1 MASGMNDGDKVGIL
15 VVDDHPGQLLSHE
28 AILRELGER
37 LVTARSGREALQ
49 RLMDEDFAVILLDVN
64 MPDMDGFETA
74 SLIHQHPRFEK
85 TPIVFVT
92 GAHPTTL
99 DRLKGYRVGAV
110 DYVEVPV
117 VPEILRSKVAVF
129 VDLNRKRRDL
139 QRLNDA
145 LQAEIAQRRNAEEA
159 VRHSREKEVLL
170 QEIHHR
176 VKNNLQ
182 IITSLLRMQSRAVQ
196 DPAFSEALRECQNR
210 VASMALIHD
219 KLYRARDLAQV
230 SFGEYVRDLTNNIL
244 TSYAL
249 PARSVRVR
257 FDIDDLSLSLD
268 YAVPC
273 GLILNELMSNCLKH
287 AFPVGHAG
295 TVYIGFHAE
304 AEEELCLVVRD
315 DGVGVPADVD
325 LGRTSS
331 LGWRL
336 IRALVEQLGGVVQCQ
351 TAGGMSVEIR
361 FARQNAPPTKHPRSR
376 GISSCPSLESWSS
389 KTKSSSV
396 RTSRTASRASV
407 TRLFLSRPPALKP

>member
-15 VVDDHPGQLLSHE
+15 VVDDQPSQLLSHE

-92 GAHPTTL
+92 GAQPTTL

-219 KLYRARDLAQV
+219 KLYRTRDLARV

-244 TSYAL
+244 SSYAL

-257 FDIDDLSLSLD
+257 LDIDDLSLSLD

-287 AFPVGHAG
+287 AFPLGHSG

-304 AEEELCLVVRD
+304 GEEELCLVVRD

-351 TAGGMSVEIR
+351 TAGGTSVEIR
-361 FARQNAPPTKHPRSR
+361 FARQNAPPDQASAVR
-376 GISSCPSLESWSS
+376 GESPHAQ
-389 KTKSSSV
+389 V
-396 RTSRTASRASV
+396 
-407 TRLFLSRPPALKP
+407 

>member
-1 MASGMNDGDKVGIL
+1 MASGVNDGDKVGIL
-15 VVDDHPGQLLSHE
+15 VVDDQPSQLLSHE

-37 LVTARSGREALQ
+37 LVMARSGREALQ

-92 GAHPTTL
+92 GAQPTTL

-145 LQAEIAQRRNAEEA
+145 LQTEIAQRRQAEEA

-196 DPAFSEALRECQNR
+196 DPALSEALRECQNR

-219 KLYRARDLAQV
+219 KLYRARDLARV

-257 FDIDDLSLSLD
+257 LDIDDLSLSLD
-268 YAVPC
+268 CAVPC

-287 AFPVGHAG
+287 AFPLGHSG
-295 TVYIGFHAE
+295 TVYIGLHAE
-304 AEEELCLVVRD
+304 GAEELCLVVRD

-336 IRALVEQLGGVVQCQ
+336 IRALVEQLGGVVECQ
-351 TAGGMSVEIR
+351 TSGGTSVEIR
-361 FARQNAPPTKHPRSR
+361 FARQNAPPDQASAVR
-376 GISSCPSLESWSS
+376 GESPHAQ
-389 KTKSSSV
+389 V
-396 RTSRTASRASV
+396 
-407 TRLFLSRPPALKP
+407 

>member
-92 GAHPTTL
+92 GAQPTTL

-219 KLYRARDLAQV
+219 KLYRARDLARV

-287 AFPVGHAG
+287 AFPVGHSG

-304 AEEELCLVVRD
+304 GEEELCLVVRD

-336 IRALVEQLGGVVQCQ
+336 IRALVEQLGGVVQCH
-351 TAGGMSVEIR
+351 TADGTSVEIR
-361 FARQNAPPTKHPRSR
+361 FARQNAPPDQASAVR
-376 GISSCPSLESWSS
+376 GESPHAQ
-389 KTKSSSV
+389 V
-396 RTSRTASRASV
+396 
-407 TRLFLSRPPALKP
+407 

>member
-1 MASGMNDGDKVGIL
+1 MGDDDKVGIL
-15 VVDDHPGQLLSHE
+15 LVDDQPSQLASHE
-28 AILRELGER
+28 AILRDLGER

-49 RLMDEDFAVILLDVN
+49 KLMNEDFAVILLDVN

-74 SLIHQHPRFEK
+74 GLIHQHPRFER

-92 GAHPTTL
+92 AAQASTL
-99 DRLKGYRVGAV
+99 DRLKGYRLGAV

-129 VDLNRKRRDL
+129 VDLNRQRRDL

-145 LQAEIAQRRNAEEA
+145 LQAEIAQRRSAEEA
-159 VRHSREKEVLL
+159 VRHAREKEVLL

-196 DPAFSEALRECQNR
+196 DPAFSDALRECQNR
-210 VASMALIHD
+210 VAAMALIHD
-219 KLYRARDLAQV
+219 KLYRARDLARV
-230 SFGEYVRDLTNNIL
+230 SFPEYVRDLTNNIL
-244 TSYAL
+244 TSYTL
-249 PARSVRVR
+249 PASSVRVNL
-257 FDIDDLSLSLD
+257 DVDDLSLSLD
-268 YAVPC
+268 SAVPC

-287 AFPVGHAG
+287 AFPVGHSG
-295 TVYIGFHAE
+295 TISVGFHAE
-304 AEEELCLVVRD
+304 GAEELCLVVRD

-336 IRALVEQLGGVVQCQ
+336 VRALVEQLGGVVQCQ
-351 TAGGMSVEIR
+351 TAGGTSVEIR
-361 FARQNAPPTKHPRSR
+361 FARQDAPTDQAAAVRE
-376 GISSCPSLESWSS
+376 ESPHAQ
-389 KTKSSSV
+389 V
-396 RTSRTASRASV
+396 
-407 TRLFLSRPPALKP
+407 

>member
-1 MASGMNDGDKVGIL
+1 MASGMNDHDKVGIL
-15 VVDDHPGQLLSHE
+15 VVDDQPSQLLSHE

-92 GAHPTTL
+92 GAQPTTL

-129 VDLNRKRRDL
+129 VDLNRQRRDL

-159 VRHSREKEVLL
+159 VRHAREKEVLL

-182 IITSLLRMQSRAVQ
+182 IITSLLRMQSRAVR

-219 KLYRARDLAQV
+219 KLYRARDLARV

-257 FDIDDLSLSLD
+257 LDIDDLSLSLD
-268 YAVPC
+268 HAVPC

-287 AFPVGHAG
+287 AFPVGHSG
-295 TVYIGFHAE
+295 TISVGFHAE
-304 AEEELCLVVRD
+304 GAEELCLVVRD
-315 DGVGVPADVD
+315 DGVGVPATVD

-336 IRALVEQLGGVVQCQ
+336 VRALVEQLGGVVQCQ
-351 TAGGMSVEIR
+351 TAGGTSVEIR
-361 FARQNAPPTKHPRSR
+361 FARQDAPTDQASAVRE
-376 GISSCPSLESWSS
+376 ESPHAQ
-389 KTKSSSV
+389 V
-396 RTSRTASRASV
+396 
-407 TRLFLSRPPALKP
+407 

>member
-1 MASGMNDGDKVGIL
+1 MASGMSDGDQVGIL
-15 VVDDHPGQLLSHE
+15 VVDDQPSQLASHE

-92 GAHPTTL
+92 GAQPTTL

-110 DYVEVPV
+110 DFVEVPV

-219 KLYRARDLAQV
+219 KLYRARDLARV
-230 SFGEYVRDLTNNIL
+230 SFGEYVRDLTANIL

-287 AFPVGHAG
+287 AFPVGHSG

-304 AEEELCLVVRD
+304 REDELCLVVRD

-336 IRALVEQLGGVVQCQ
+336 IRALVEQLGGVVQCH
-351 TAGGMSVEIR
+351 TADGTSVEIR
-361 FARQNAPPTKHPRSR
+361 FARQNAPPDQ
-376 GISSCPSLESWSS
+376 
-389 KTKSSSV
+389 
-396 RTSRTASRASV
+396 ASV
-407 TRLFLSRPPALKP
+407 VRGESPHAQV

>member
-92 GAHPTTL
+92 GAQPTTL

-219 KLYRARDLAQV
+219 KLYRARDLARV

-287 AFPVGHAG
+287 AFPVGHSG

-304 AEEELCLVVRD
+304 GEEELCLVVRD

-325 LGRTSS
+325 LGHTSS

-351 TAGGMSVEIR
+351 TAGGTSVEIR
-361 FARQNAPPTKHPRSR
+361 FARQNAPPDQASAVR
-376 GISSCPSLESWSS
+376 GESPHAQ
-389 KTKSSSV
+389 V
-396 RTSRTASRASV
+396 
-407 TRLFLSRPPALKP
+407 

>member
-15 VVDDHPGQLLSHE
+15 VVDDQPSQLASHE

-49 RLMDEDFAVILLDVN
+49 RLMHEDFAVILLDVN

-92 GAHPTTL
+92 GAQPTTL

-196 DPAFSEALRECQNR
+196 DPALSEALRECQNR

-219 KLYRARDLAQV
+219 KLYRARDLARV

-249 PARSVRVR
+249 PARSVRVKL
-257 FDIDDLSLSLD
+257 DIADLSLSLD
-268 YAVPC
+268 CAVPC

-287 AFPVGHAG
+287 AFPVGRSG

-304 AEEELCLVVRD
+304 GEGELCLVVRD
-315 DGVGVPADVD
+315 DGVGVPAAVD

-336 IRALVEQLGGVVQCQ
+336 IRALVEQLGGVVQCH
-351 TAGGMSVEIR
+351 TTSGTSVEIR
-361 FARQNAPPTKHPRSR
+361 FARQNAPPDLASAVR
-376 GISSCPSLESWSS
+376 GESPHAQ
-389 KTKSSSV
+389 V
-396 RTSRTASRASV
+396 
-407 TRLFLSRPPALKP
+407 

>member
-1 MASGMNDGDKVGIL
+1 MASGMGDHDKVGIL
-15 VVDDHPGQLLSHE
+15 VVDDQPSQLLSHE
-28 AILRELGER
+28 VILRELGER

-92 GAHPTTL
+92 GAQPTTL
-99 DRLKGYRVGAV
+99 DLLKGYRVGAV

-139 QRLNDA
+139 QRLNNA

-219 KLYRARDLAQV
+219 KLYRARDLARV

-257 FDIDDLSLSLD
+257 LDIDDLSLSLD

-287 AFPVGHAG
+287 AFPVGHSG

-304 AEEELCLVVRD
+304 GEEELCLVVRD

-325 LGRTSS
+325 LARTSS

-351 TAGGMSVEIR
+351 TAGGTSVEIR
-361 FARQNAPPTKHPRSR
+361 FARQNAPPDQASAVR
-376 GISSCPSLESWSS
+376 GESPHAQ
-389 KTKSSSV
+389 V
-396 RTSRTASRASV
+396 
-407 TRLFLSRPPALKP
+407 

>member
-1 MASGMNDGDKVGIL
+1 MASGMSDHDRVGIL
-15 VVDDHPGQLLSHE
+15 VVDDQPSQLLSHE

-92 GAHPTTL
+92 GAQPTTL
-99 DRLKGYRVGAV
+99 DRLRGYRVGAV

-145 LQAEIAQRRNAEEA
+145 LQAEIAQRRSAEEA

-219 KLYRARDLAQV
+219 KLYRARDLARV

-257 FDIDDLSLSLD
+257 LDIDDLSLNLD

-287 AFPVGHAG
+287 AFPVGHSG
-295 TVYIGFHAE
+295 TVYIGFHTE
-304 AEEELCLVVRD
+304 GEEELCLVVRD

-351 TAGGMSVEIR
+351 TAGGTVVEIR
-361 FARQNAPPTKHPRSR
+361 FARQNAPPDQASAVRE
-376 GISSCPSLESWSS
+376 ESPH
-389 KTKSSSV
+389 
-396 RTSRTASRASV
+396 AQI
-407 TRLFLSRPPALKP
+407 

>member
-1 MASGMNDGDKVGIL
+1 MASGMGDHDKVGIL
-15 VVDDHPGQLLSHE
+15 VVDDQPSQLLSHE
-28 AILRELGER
+28 VILRELGER

-74 SLIHQHPRFEK
+74 RLIHQHPRFEK

-92 GAHPTTL
+92 AEATTL
-99 DRLKGYRVGAV
+99 DRLRGYRLGAV

-219 KLYRARDLAQV
+219 KLYRARDLARV

-257 FDIDDLSLSLD
+257 LDIDDLSLSLD

-287 AFPVGHAG
+287 AFPVGHSG

-304 AEEELCLVVRD
+304 GEEELCLVVRD

-325 LGRTSS
+325 LDRTSS

-336 IRALVEQLGGVVQCQ
+336 IRALVEQLGGVVQWQ
-351 TAGGMSVEIR
+351 TAGGTSVEIR
-361 FARQNAPPTKHPRSR
+361 FARQNGPPDQVSAVRE
-376 GISSCPSLESWSS
+376 ESPHAQ
-389 KTKSSSV
+389 V
-396 RTSRTASRASV
+396 
-407 TRLFLSRPPALKP
+407 

>member
-1 MASGMNDGDKVGIL
+1 MASGTSDGDKVGIL
-15 VVDDHPGQLLSHE
+15 VVDDQPSQLLSHE
-28 AILRELGER
+28 AILSELGER
-37 LVTARSGREALQ
+37 LVMARSGREALQ

-92 GAHPTTL
+92 GAQPTTL

-129 VDLNRKRRDL
+129 VDLERQRRDL
-139 QRLNDA
+139 QRLNEA

-159 VRHSREKEVLL
+159 ARHSREKEVLL

-196 DPAFSEALRECQNR
+196 DPALSEALRECQNR

-219 KLYRARDLAQV
+219 KLYRARDLARV

-257 FDIDDLSLSLD
+257 LDIDDLSLSLD
-268 YAVPC
+268 CAVPC

-287 AFPVGHAG
+287 AFPVGHSG
-295 TVYIGFHAE
+295 TVYVGFHVKGDD
-304 AEEELCLVVRD
+304 ELCLVVQD
-315 DGVGVPADVD
+315 DGVGMPADVD

-336 IRALVEQLGGVVQCQ
+336 IRALVEQLGGVVRWQ
-351 TAGGMSVEIR
+351 TASGTSVEIR
-361 FARQNAPPTKHPRSR
+361 FARQNALPDQASLVR
-376 GISSCPSLESWSS
+376 GESPHAQ
-389 KTKSSSV
+389 V
-396 RTSRTASRASV
+396 
-407 TRLFLSRPPALKP
+407 

>member
-92 GAHPTTL
+92 GAQPTTL

-110 DYVEVPV
+110 DYVEVPI

-139 QRLNDA
+139 ERLNDA

-219 KLYRARDLAQV
+219 KLYRARDLARV
-230 SFGEYVRDLTNNIL
+230 SFGEYVRDLTSNIL
-244 TSYAL
+244 TSYTL

-304 AEEELCLVVRD
+304 GEEELCLVVRD
-315 DGVGVPADVD
+315 DGVGVPPDVD

-336 IRALVEQLGGVVQCQ
+336 IRALVEQLGGVVHCQ
-351 TAGGMSVEIR
+351 TAGGTSVEIR
-361 FARQNAPPTKHPRSR
+361 FARQNTPPDQASAVR
-376 GISSCPSLESWSS
+376 G
-389 KTKSSSV
+389 KSPHAQV
-396 RTSRTASRASV
+396 
-407 TRLFLSRPPALKP
+407 

>member
-1 MASGMNDGDKVGIL
+1 MASGMGDHDKVGIL
-15 VVDDHPGQLLSHE
+15 VVDDQPSQLLSHE
-28 AILRELGER
+28 VILRELGER

-92 GAHPTTL
+92 GAQPTTL
-99 DRLKGYRVGAV
+99 DLLKGYRVGAV

-219 KLYRARDLAQV
+219 KLYRARDLARV

-257 FDIDDLSLSLD
+257 LDIDDLSLSLD

-287 AFPVGHAG
+287 AFPVGHSG

-304 AEEELCLVVRD
+304 GEEELCLVVRD

-325 LGRTSS
+325 LDRTSS

-351 TAGGMSVEIR
+351 TAGGTSIEIR
-361 FARQNAPPTKHPRSR
+361 FARQNAPPDQASAVR
-376 GISSCPSLESWSS
+376 GESPHAQ
-389 KTKSSSV
+389 V
-396 RTSRTASRASV
+396 
-407 TRLFLSRPPALKP
+407 

>member
-1 MASGMNDGDKVGIL
+1 MNDHDKVGIL
-15 VVDDHPGQLLSHE
+15 VVDDQPSQLLSHE

-37 LVTARSGREALQ
+37 LVMARSGREALQ

-92 GAHPTTL
+92 GAQPTTL

-110 DYVEVPV
+110 DYIEVPV

-159 VRHSREKEVLL
+159 VRHAREKEVLL

-182 IITSLLRMQSRAVQ
+182 IITSLLRMQSRAVR
-196 DPAFSEALRECQNR
+196 DPAFSEVLRECQNR

-219 KLYRARDLAQV
+219 KLYRARDLARV
-230 SFGEYVRDLTNNIL
+230 SFGEYVRDLANNIL

-257 FDIDDLSLSLD
+257 LDIDDLSLSLD
-268 YAVPC
+268 HAVPC

-287 AFPVGHAG
+287 AFPVGHSG
-295 TVYIGFHAE
+295 TISVGFHAE
-304 AEEELCLVVRD
+304 GEEELCLVVRD

-336 IRALVEQLGGVVQCQ
+336 VRALVEQLGGVVQCQ
-351 TAGGMSVEIR
+351 TAGGTSVEIR
-361 FARQNAPPTKHPRSR
+361 FARQGAPTDQASAVRE
-376 GISSCPSLESWSS
+376 ESPHAQ
-389 KTKSSSV
+389 V
-396 RTSRTASRASV
+396 
-407 TRLFLSRPPALKP
+407 

>member
-92 GAHPTTL
+92 GAQPTTL

-219 KLYRARDLAQV
+219 KLYRARDLARV

-287 AFPVGHAG
+287 AFPVGHSG

-304 AEEELCLVVRD
+304 GEEELCLVVRD

-351 TAGGMSVEIR
+351 TAGGTSVEIR
-361 FARQNAPPTKHPRSR
+361 FARQNAPPDLASAVR
-376 GISSCPSLESWSS
+376 GESPHAQ
-389 KTKSSSV
+389 V
-396 RTSRTASRASV
+396 
-407 TRLFLSRPPALKP
+407 

>member
-1 MASGMNDGDKVGIL
+1 MASGMSDGDQVGIL
-15 VVDDHPGQLLSHE
+15 VVDDQPSQLASHE

-92 GAHPTTL
+92 GAQPTTL

-110 DYVEVPV
+110 DFVEVPV

-219 KLYRARDLAQV
+219 KLYRARDLARV
-230 SFGEYVRDLTNNIL
+230 SFGEYVRDLTDNIL

-257 FDIDDLSLSLD
+257 LDIDDLSLSLD

-287 AFPVGHAG
+287 AFPVGHSG

-304 AEEELCLVVRD
+304 REDELCLVVRD

-336 IRALVEQLGGVVQCQ
+336 IRALVEQLGGVVQCH
-351 TAGGMSVEIR
+351 TADGTSVEIR
-361 FARQNAPPTKHPRSR
+361 FARQNAPPDQ
-376 GISSCPSLESWSS
+376 
-389 KTKSSSV
+389 
-396 RTSRTASRASV
+396 ASV
-407 TRLFLSRPPALKP
+407 VRGESPHAQV

>member
-1 MASGMNDGDKVGIL
+1 MASGMRDGDKVGIL
-15 VVDDHPGQLLSHE
+15 LVDDQPSQLLSHQ
-28 AILRELGER
+28 AILGELGER

-74 SLIHQHPRFEK
+74 SLIHQHPRFER

-92 GAHPTTL
+92 GAQATML
-99 DRLKGYRVGAV
+99 DRLRGYQLGAV

-129 VDLNRKRRDL
+129 VDLERQRRDL
-139 QRLNDA
+139 QRLNEA
-145 LQAEIAQRRNAEEA
+145 LQAEIVQRRNAEEA

-182 IITSLLRMQSRAVQ
+182 IIISLLRMQSRAVQ
-196 DPAFSEALRECQNR
+196 DPALSEALRECQNR

-219 KLYRARDLAQV
+219 KLYRARDLARV
-230 SFGEYVRDLTNNIL
+230 SFTEYVRDLTNNIL

-249 PARSVRVR
+249 PARSVRVKL
-257 FDIDDLSLSLD
+257 DIDDLSLSLD
-268 YAVPC
+268 CAVPC

-287 AFPVGHAG
+287 AFPVGHSG
-295 TVYIGFHAE
+295 TVYVGFHAKGE
-304 AEEELCLVVRD
+304 DELCLVVHD
-315 DGVGVPADVD
+315 DGVGMPADVD
-325 LGRTSS
+325 LERTSS

-336 IRALVEQLGGVVQCQ
+336 IRALVQQLGGVVQCQ
-351 TAGGMSVEIR
+351 TAGGTLVEIR
-361 FARQNAPPTKHPRSR
+361 FARQNAPPDQASAVTE
-376 GISSCPSLESWSS
+376 ESPHAQ
-389 KTKSSSV
+389 V
-396 RTSRTASRASV
+396 
-407 TRLFLSRPPALKP
+407 

>member
-1 MASGMNDGDKVGIL
+1 MASGMSDGDQVGIL
-15 VVDDHPGQLLSHE
+15 VVDDQPSQLASHE

-49 RLMDEDFAVILLDVN
+49 KLMDEDFAVILLDVN

-92 GAHPTTL
+92 GDQPTTL

-129 VDLNRKRRDL
+129 VDLNRQRRDL

-219 KLYRARDLAQV
+219 KLYRARDLARV

-257 FDIDDLSLSLD
+257 LDIDDLSLSLD
-268 YAVPC
+268 CAVPC

-287 AFPVGHAG
+287 AFPVGHSG
-295 TVYIGFHAE
+295 TVYIGLHAE
-304 AEEELCLVVRD
+304 GEEELCLVVRD

-351 TAGGMSVEIR
+351 TAGGTSVEIR
-361 FARQNAPPTKHPRSR
+361 FTRQNAPQDQASAVR
-376 GISSCPSLESWSS
+376 GESPHAQ
-389 KTKSSSV
+389 V
-396 RTSRTASRASV
+396 
-407 TRLFLSRPPALKP
+407 

>member
-1 MASGMNDGDKVGIL
+1 MASGVSNHDKVGIL
-15 VVDDHPGQLLSHE
+15 VVDDQPSQLLSHE

-49 RLMDEDFAVILLDVN
+49 RLMEEDFAVILLDVN

-92 GAHPTTL
+92 GAQPTTL

-129 VDLNRKRRDL
+129 VDLERQRRDL
-139 QRLNDA
+139 QRLNEA

-196 DPAFSEALRECQNR
+196 DPALSEALRECQNR

-219 KLYRARDLAQV
+219 KLYRARDLARV

-257 FDIDDLSLSLD
+257 LDIDDLSLSLD
-268 YAVPC
+268 CAVPC

-287 AFPVGHAG
+287 AFPVGHSG
-295 TVYIGFHAE
+295 TVYVGFHVKGE
-304 AEEELCLVVRD
+304 DELCLVVQD
-315 DGVGVPADVD
+315 DGVGMPADVD

-351 TAGGMSVEIR
+351 TASGTSVEIR
-361 FARQNAPPTKHPRSR
+361 FARQSALPDQASLVR
-376 GISSCPSLESWSS
+376 GESPHAQ
-389 KTKSSSV
+389 V
-396 RTSRTASRASV
+396 
-407 TRLFLSRPPALKP
+407 

>member
-1 MASGMNDGDKVGIL
+1 MSNDDKVGIL
-15 VVDDHPGQLLSHE
+15 LVDDQPNQLASHE
-28 AILRELGER
+28 AILRDLGER

-49 RLMDEDFAVILLDVN
+49 KLMDEDFAVILLDVN

-74 SLIHQHPRFEK
+74 SLIHQHPRFEQ
-85 TPIVFVT
+85 TSIVFVT
-92 GAHPTTL
+92 AAQATTL
-99 DRLKGYRVGAV
+99 DRLKGYRLGAV

-196 DPAFSEALRECQNR
+196 DPAFSDALRECQNR

-219 KLYRARDLAQV
+219 KLYRARDLARV
-230 SFGEYVRDLTNNIL
+230 SFPEYVRDLTSNIL

-249 PARSVRVR
+249 PARSVRVKL
-257 FDIDDLSLSLD
+257 DIDDLSLSLD
-268 YAVPC
+268 CAVPC

-287 AFPVGHAG
+287 AFPVGHSG
-295 TVYIGFHAE
+295 TVHVGFHAKG
-304 AEEELCLVVRD
+304 AEELCLVVQD
-315 DGVGVPADVD
+315 DGVGMPADVD
-325 LGRTSS
+325 LEHTSS

-336 IRALVEQLGGVVQCQ
+336 IRALVQQLDGVVQCR
-351 TAGGMSVEIR
+351 TAGGTLVEIR
-361 FARQNAPPTKHPRSR
+361 FARQNAPPD
-376 GISSCPSLESWSS
+376 
-389 KTKSSSV
+389 
-396 RTSRTASRASV
+396 RASAV
-407 TRLFLSRPPALKP
+407 TEDPFHVKV

>member
-1 MASGMNDGDKVGIL
+1 MANGMSDDDKVGIL
-15 VVDDHPGQLLSHE
+15 VVDDQPSQLASHE

-92 GAHPTTL
+92 GAQATML
-99 DRLKGYRVGAV
+99 DRLRGYRLGAV

-129 VDLNRKRRDL
+129 VDLERHRRDR
-139 QRLNDA
+139 QRLNAA
-145 LQAEIAQRRNAEEA
+145 LQAEIAQRRHAEEA
-159 VRHSREKEVLL
+159 ARHAREKEILL

-196 DPAFSEALRECQNR
+196 DPALSEALRECQNR

-219 KLYRARDLAQV
+219 KLYRARDLARV

-257 FDIDDLSLSLD
+257 LDIDDLSLSLD
-268 YAVPC
+268 CAVPC

-287 AFPVGHAG
+287 AFPVGHSG
-295 TVYIGFHAE
+295 TVYIGLHAE
-304 AEEELCLVVRD
+304 GEEELCLVVRD
-315 DGVGVPADVD
+315 DGVGLPADVD

-336 IRALVEQLGGVVQCQ
+336 IRALVEQLGGVVRCQ
-351 TAGGMSVEIR
+351 TTGGTSVEIR
-361 FARQNAPPTKHPRSR
+361 FARQNAPPDEASAVR
-376 GISSCPSLESWSS
+376 GESPHAQ
-389 KTKSSSV
+389 V
-396 RTSRTASRASV
+396 
-407 TRLFLSRPPALKP
+407 

>member
-1 MASGMNDGDKVGIL
+1 MSDDKVGIL
-15 VVDDHPGQLLSHE
+15 LVDDQPNQLASHE
-28 AILRELGER
+28 AILRDLGER

-49 RLMDEDFAVILLDVN
+49 KLMDEDFAVILLDVN

-74 SLIHQHPRFEK
+74 SLIHQHPRFER
-85 TPIVFVT
+85 TSIVFVT
-92 GAHPTTL
+92 AAQATTL
-99 DRLKGYRVGAV
+99 DRLKGYRLGAV

-196 DPAFSEALRECQNR
+196 DPAFIDALRECQNR

-219 KLYRARDLAQV
+219 KLYRARDLARV
-230 SFGEYVRDLTNNIL
+230 SFPEYVRDLTSNIL

-249 PARSVRVR
+249 PARSVRVKL
-257 FDIDDLSLSLD
+257 DIDDLSLSLD
-268 YAVPC
+268 CAVPC

-287 AFPVGHAG
+287 AFPVGHSG
-295 TVYIGFHAE
+295 TVHVGFHAKG
-304 AEEELCLVVRD
+304 AEELCLVVQD
-315 DGVGVPADVD
+315 DGVGMPADVD
-325 LGRTSS
+325 LEHTSS

-336 IRALVEQLGGVVQCQ
+336 IRALVQQLDGVVQCR
-351 TAGGMSVEIR
+351 TAGGTLVEIR
-361 FARQNAPPTKHPRSR
+361 FARQNAPPDRALTVTE
-376 GISSCPSLESWSS
+376 ESFHV
-389 KTKSSSV
+389 KV
-396 RTSRTASRASV
+396 
-407 TRLFLSRPPALKP
+407 

>member
-1 MASGMNDGDKVGIL
+1 MASGMSDGDQVGIL
-15 VVDDHPGQLLSHE
+15 VVDDQPSQLASHE

-92 GAHPTTL
+92 GAQATML
-99 DRLKGYRVGAV
+99 DRLRGYRLGAV

-129 VDLNRKRRDL
+129 VDLERHRRDR
-139 QRLNDA
+139 QRLNAA
-145 LQAEIAQRRNAEEA
+145 LQAEIAQRRHAEEA
-159 VRHSREKEVLL
+159 ARHAREKEILL

-196 DPAFSEALRECQNR
+196 DPALSEALRECQNR

-219 KLYRARDLAQV
+219 KLYRAPDLARV

-257 FDIDDLSLSLD
+257 LDIDDLSLSLD
-268 YAVPC
+268 CAVPC

-287 AFPVGHAG
+287 AFPVGHSG
-295 TVYIGFHAE
+295 TVYIGLHAE
-304 AEEELCLVVRD
+304 GEEELCLVVRD
-315 DGVGVPADVD
+315 DGVGLPADVD

-336 IRALVEQLGGVVQCQ
+336 IRALVEQLGGVVRCQ
-351 TAGGMSVEIR
+351 TTGGTSVEIR
-361 FARQNAPPTKHPRSR
+361 FARQNAPPDEASAVR
-376 GISSCPSLESWSS
+376 GESPHAQ
-389 KTKSSSV
+389 V
-396 RTSRTASRASV
+396 
-407 TRLFLSRPPALKP
+407 

>member
-1 MASGMNDGDKVGIL
+1 MASGMSDGDQVGIL
-15 VVDDHPGQLLSHE
+15 VVDDQPSQLASHE

-92 GAHPTTL
+92 GAQATML
-99 DRLKGYRVGAV
+99 DRLRGYRLGAV

-129 VDLNRKRRDL
+129 VDLERHRRDR
-139 QRLNDA
+139 QRLNAA
-145 LQAEIAQRRNAEEA
+145 LQAEIAQRRHAEEA
-159 VRHSREKEVLL
+159 ARHAREKEILL

-196 DPAFSEALRECQNR
+196 DPALSEALRECQNR

-219 KLYRARDLAQV
+219 KLYRARDLARV

-257 FDIDDLSLSLD
+257 LDIDDVSLSLD
-268 YAVPC
+268 CAVPC

-287 AFPVGHAG
+287 AFPVGHSG
-295 TVYIGFHAE
+295 TVYIGLHAE
-304 AEEELCLVVRD
+304 GEEELCLVVRD
-315 DGVGVPADVD
+315 DGVGLPADVD

-336 IRALVEQLGGVVQCQ
+336 IRALVEQLGGVVRCQ
-351 TAGGMSVEIR
+351 TTGGTSVEIR
-361 FARQNAPPTKHPRSR
+361 FARQNAPPDEA
-376 GISSCPSLESWSS
+376 SLVSGESPHAQ
-389 KTKSSSV
+389 V
-396 RTSRTASRASV
+396 
-407 TRLFLSRPPALKP
+407 